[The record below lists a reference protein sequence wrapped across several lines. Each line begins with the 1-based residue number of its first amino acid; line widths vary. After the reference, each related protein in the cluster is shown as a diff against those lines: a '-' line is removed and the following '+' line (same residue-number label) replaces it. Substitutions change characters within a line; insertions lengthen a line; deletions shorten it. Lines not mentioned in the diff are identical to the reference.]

1 MNVKLKFP
9 SFQLDSTWQG
19 LNRFYLNKQ
28 ANFGMES
35 NINLYHIGKQAKS
48 VTHI

>member
-9 SFQLDSTWQG
+9 SFQLDSTWQS
-19 LNRFYLNKQ
+19 LNRFYLNEQ
-28 ANFGMES
+28 TNFGMES
-35 NINLYHIGKQAKS
+35 NINSITLEKS